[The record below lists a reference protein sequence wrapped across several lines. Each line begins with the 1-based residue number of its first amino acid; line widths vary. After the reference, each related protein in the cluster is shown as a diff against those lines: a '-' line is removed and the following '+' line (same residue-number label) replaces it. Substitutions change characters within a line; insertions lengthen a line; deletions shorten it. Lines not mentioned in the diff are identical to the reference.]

1 MVGTGVGGG
10 TGAQE
15 CGCPSMGFPRVSSG
29 WAAPSFPE
37 AGPIDGRDF
46 WLKGGLAL
54 CVIASL
60 FSLFL
65 QTASRGE
72 GKLDHSLPDTQ
83 HKSSQCSMCVVCAG
97 FAGDGRETKSEYNL
111 KWKHTFY
118 NFSF

>member
-54 CVIASL
+54 CVIAFL

-83 HKSSQCSMCVVCAG
+83 HKSSQCSMCG
-97 FAGDGRETKSEYNL
+97 LRRLRRGWEGDQE
-111 KWKHTFY
+111 
-118 NFSF
+118 